1 MLHRIKGRKL
11 GRNSAHRK
19 ALMRN
24 LSLAFIE
31 HEFIKTT
38 LPKAK
43 EVKPFVEKLLTLSKN
58 DNLANRRRA
67 ISILG
72 TENLVNKL
80 FTDIAPRLKTR
91 SGGYIRILKCGF
103 RTGDKADMA
112 ILELV
117 DRKEE
122 VQEESAAKKAEKKE
136 AKK

>member
-19 ALMRN
+19 ALIRN
-24 LSLAFIE
+24 LAIAFVE

-43 EVKPFVEKLLTLSKN
+43 EVKPFIEKLLTLSKK
-58 DNLANRRRA
+58 DNLSNRRRA

-72 TENLVNKL
+72 SESIVNKL
-80 FTDIAPRLKTR
+80 FKDVAPRIESR
-91 SGGYIRILKCGF
+91 NGGYIRILKCGF

-112 ILELV
+112 IMELV
-117 DRKEE
+117 DRKAEEE
-122 VQEESAAKKAEKKE
+122 VAEEKPAKAAAKK
-136 AKK
+136 

>member
-43 EVKPFVEKLLTLSKN
+43 EVKPFVEKLLTLSK
-58 DNLANRRRA
+58 
-67 ISILG
+67 
-72 TENLVNKL
+72 K
-80 FTDIAPRLKTR
+80 
-91 SGGYIRILKCGF
+91 
-103 RTGDKADMA
+103 
-112 ILELV
+112 
-117 DRKEE
+117 
-122 VQEESAAKKAEKKE
+122 
-136 AKK
+136 

>member
-11 GRNSAHRK
+11 GRDSSHRK
-19 ALMRN
+19 ALVRN
-24 LSLAFIE
+24 LTIAFVE

-43 EVKPFVEKLLTLSKN
+43 EVKPFIEKLLTLSKN

-72 TENLVNKL
+72 SESVVNKL
-80 FTDIAPRLKTR
+80 FTDIAPRIANR
-91 SGGYIRILKCGF
+91 NGGYIRILKYGF

-112 ILELV
+112 IMELV

-122 VQEESAAKKAEKKE
+122 VVEEKSVKKAKKAK
-136 AKK
+136 

>member
-43 EVKPFVEKLLTLSKN
+43 EVKPFVEKLLTLSKV
-58 DNLANRRRA
+58 DNLANRRRV

-72 TENLVNKL
+72 TENLVGKL
-80 FTDIAPRLKTR
+80 FTDIAPRLKAR
-91 SGGYIRILKCGF
+91 NGGYIRILKCGF

>member
-1 MLHRIKGRKL
+1 MLHQIKGRKL

-24 LSLAFIE
+24 LSLAFLE

-43 EVKPFVEKLLTLSKN
+43 EVKAFIEKIITLSKK
-58 DNLANRRRA
+58 DTLANRRRA
-67 ISILG
+67 ISVLG
-72 TENLVNKL
+72 TESIVNKL
-80 FTDIAPRLKTR
+80 FTDIAPRIQNR
-91 SGGYIRILKCGF
+91 EGGYIRILKCGF
-103 RTGDKADMA
+103 RAGDKADMA
-112 ILELV
+112 IMELV

-122 VQEESAAKKAEKKE
+122 EVAAEPKKTE

>member
-1 MLHRIKGRKL
+1 M
-11 GRNSAHRK
+11 
-19 ALMRN
+19 
-24 LSLAFIE
+24 
-31 HEFIKTT
+31 
-38 LPKAK
+38 
-43 EVKPFVEKLLTLSKN
+43 
-58 DNLANRRRA
+58 ANRRRA

-91 SGGYIRILKCGF
+91 NGGYIRILKCGF

-112 ILELV
+112 IIELV

-122 VQEESAAKKAEKKE
+122 TKEEPAAKKAEKKE

>member
-1 MLHRIKGRKL
+1 MLHKIKGRKL

-24 LSLAFIE
+24 LAIAFLE

-38 LPKAK
+38 VPKAK
-43 EVKPFVEKLLTLSKN
+43 EVKPYIEKLLTLSKN

-72 TENLVNKL
+72 TDSIVGKL
-80 FTDIAPRLKTR
+80 FGDIAPRVKER
-91 SGGYIRILKCGF
+91 SGGYVRIMRCGF
-103 RTGDKADMA
+103 RAGDKADMA

-122 VQEESAAKKAEKKE
+122 ESGAQKAKSE

>member
-91 SGGYIRILKCGF
+91 NGGYIRILKCGF

-112 ILELV
+112 IIELV

-122 VQEESAAKKAEKKE
+122 AQEEPAAKKAAKKE

>member
-24 LSLAFIE
+24 IALAFIE

-38 LPKAK
+38 VPKAK
-43 EVKPFVEKLLTLSKN
+43 EAKPYIEKLLTLAKT

-72 TENLVNKL
+72 TENQVQKL
-80 FTDIAPRLKTR
+80 FTDIAPRIKER
-91 SGGYIRILKCGF
+91 NGGYIRIMRYGF
-103 RTGDKADMA
+103 RAGDKADMA

-122 VQEESAAKKAEKKE
+122 VVASDNKEEKKE